1 MGGSTDAIQM
11 LVNLSHNVL
20 SSFVNLAFTL
30 GGLLGVTG
38 AVIYLA
44 THASTARKAPGQAE
58 GGGKVIAVLL
68 LCGGLVG
75 LDQMI
80 GAAARQLGWQG
91 ATFDAI
97 SYVDV
102 GTFGWPPTR
111 QRRVE
116 PGADAGRLVRAA
128 RHALLETLVQGR
140 AYRLVGQSG
149 CFKRHPQVYSG
160 RFLCAVRTC

>member
-102 GTFGWPPTR
+102 GTFG
-111 QRRVE
+111 VA
-116 PGADAGRLVRAA
+116 ADAA
-128 RHALLETLVQGR
+128 TP
-140 AYRLVGQSG
+140 
-149 CFKRHPQVYSG
+149 C
-160 RFLCAVRTC
+160 